1 MTTLFSK
8 IFCFSDFFS
17 GTGQDGTDGTDRQT
31 DRQTNRHMDRQTF
44 LGKYYFR
51 CRKSFIIMFHG
62 SAIFSLYYE
71 LLSQTKKL
79 KGLVFSNTYH
89 ASGNI
94 YNGVE

>member
-1 MTTLFSK
+1 
-8 IFCFSDFFS
+8 
-17 GTGQDGTDGTDRQT
+17 
-31 DRQTNRHMDRQTF
+31 MDRQTF

-62 SAIFSLYYE
+62 SAIFLYYKF
-71 LLSQTKKL
+71 LSQTKKL